1 MTRIKKGKTKAK
13 RRRSTLSM
21 VKGYRG
27 GRGSKKR
34 QAREAI
40 FKAGQHAF
48 AHRRDKKNDYRRLF
62 IARLNAGLRAHG
74 MSYSVFIG
82 KLNKLDIRLNRK
94 MLSELAAEEPR
105 AFEAILKKVA

>member
-1 MTRIKKGKTKAK
+1 MVRVTRGTTKAR
-13 RRRSTLSM
+13 RRRSTLAA

-48 AHRRDKKNDYRRLF
+48 AHRRDKKNDFRRLF

-74 MSYSVFIG
+74 MSYSGFIG
-82 KLNKLDIRLNRK
+82 KLNKANIKLNRK
-94 MLSELAAEEPR
+94 MLSELAAEEPK
-105 AFEAILKKVA
+105 AFEALVKKVA